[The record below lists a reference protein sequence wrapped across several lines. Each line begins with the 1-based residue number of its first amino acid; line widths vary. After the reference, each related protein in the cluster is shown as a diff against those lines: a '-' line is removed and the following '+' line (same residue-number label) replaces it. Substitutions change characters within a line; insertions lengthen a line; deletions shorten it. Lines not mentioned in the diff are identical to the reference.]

1 MIAVTPEAGSTVN
14 AGDSVTLTVS
24 RGLDFG
30 GSAEVP
36 SVVGMSEDDA
46 LTTLGKWT
54 DIEVVEEQNSEIPA
68 GEVISQSLEAY
79 SSADPD
85 EPITITVSS
94 GDQAPGTAEESTG
107 TETSSTAQQNNTA
120 AANGEV
126 WKCTQTL
133 NTPQGYQG
141 GALRLELVQES
152 NGETESTNIVDG
164 QALEF
169 PYQLDITGIP
179 GVSQG
184 TLYVYELIDGS
195 FQQLGSY
202 PLTFEKA
209 E

>member
-1 MIAVTPEAGSTVN
+1 M
-14 AGDSVTLTVS
+14 
-24 RGLDFG
+24 
-30 GSAEVP
+30 
-36 SVVGMSEDDA
+36 
-46 LTTLGKWT
+46 
-54 DIEVVEEQNSEIPA
+54 VEEQNSEVPA

-85 EPITITVSS
+85 EPISITVSS
-94 GDQAPGTAEESTG
+94 GDQAPGTTEESAG
-107 TETSSTAQQNNTA
+107 TENTGTAQQNNTA
-120 AANGEV
+120 AANGEI

-169 PYQLDITGIP
+169 PYQLDITGMP